1 MPYALELGLDD
12 HAAAV
17 VRRLWHDL
25 EDEGIVHMARSGAR
39 PHVSVG
45 IWDSLDRD
53 AAETELTR
61 FAAEAAPLPITLA
74 SVGFFPQVAI
84 FLAPTVTSA
93 LLELQ
98 AGLHA
103 RFSRV
108 GAAQW
113 EHYRPGVWV
122 PHCTLATDFMAEQFT
137 RALEVARRVAL
148 PLACRL
154 VEIGIVEFRPVK
166 PLISR
171 SLSRP

>member
-25 EDEGIVHMARSGAR
+25 EDAGIVYMARSGAR

-53 AAETELTR
+53 AAEAELTR
-61 FAAEAAPLPITLA
+61 FAAEVAPLPTTLA
-74 SVGFFPQVAI
+74 SVGFFPHVAV
-84 FLAPTVTSA
+84 FLAPTVTSE

-98 AGLHA
+98 ASLHA
-103 RFSRV
+103 RFGRV
-108 GAAQW
+108 GAAPW
-113 EHYRPGVWV
+113 EHYRPGGWV
-122 PHCTLATDFMAEQFT
+122 PHCTLATDVTPEQFT

-148 PLACRL
+148 PIACRL

-166 PLISR
+166 QLISR
-171 SLSRP
+171 PLGRP

>member
-1 MPYALELGLDD
+1 MPYALELALDE

-25 EDEGIVHMARSGAR
+25 EDAGIVHMARSGAR
-39 PHVSVG
+39 PHLSVG
-45 IWDSLDRD
+45 IWDHLDRD
-53 AAETELTR
+53 GADTELTR
-61 FAAEAAPLPITLA
+61 FATDTAPVPITLA

-84 FLAPTVTSA
+84 FLAPTVTPA

-108 GAAQW
+108 ATAPW
-113 EHYRPGVWV
+113 EHYLPGAWV
-122 PHCTLATDFMAEQFT
+122 PHCTLATDFTAEQFT
-137 RALEVARRVAL
+137 GALEIVRRVAL
-148 PLACRL
+148 PIACRL

-166 PLISR
+166 QLV
-171 SLSRP
+171 SRPLGRA

>member
-17 VRRLWHDL
+17 VRRVWHDL
-25 EDEGIVHMARSGAR
+25 EDAGIVYMARSGAR

-45 IWDSLDRD
+45 IWDSLDRA
-53 AAETELTR
+53 AAEAELTR
-61 FAAEAAPLPITLA
+61 FAGEAAPVPITLA
-74 SVGFFPQVAI
+74 SVGFFPQVAL
-84 FLAPTVTSA
+84 FLAPTVTAA

-103 RFSRV
+103 RFSRI
-108 GAAQW
+108 GAAPW
-113 EHYRPGVWV
+113 GHYRPSMWV
-122 PHCTLATDFMAEQFT
+122 PHCTLATDVTAEQFT

-148 PLACRL
+148 PIACRL

-166 PLISR
+166 QLISR
-171 SLSRP
+171 PLGRP